1 MYIRKV
7 KTRTVNN
14 QSYYAIRLVE
24 SMRTSSG
31 KVSQKVLLN
40 LGSNYTTIAE
50 PQWPLLTQCLE
61 SKLSGIT
68 PLVGYD
74 DQIEY
79 EAQRIAQLLI
89 KKHGEDL
96 PLKGELNKHY
106 HEVDVDSV
114 ENSNIKSIGAEY
126 LAHEMFKRLG
136 LNDILANCGFNQ
148 KQLHLASA
156 AIIGRLL
163 CPGSDVGT
171 CHYVRE
177 QSALDEVMGVD
188 FSSLHKN
195 QLYGVSDLLLKHKDE
210 IEKQLF
216 EHEKNTFE
224 FEEIVTL
231 FDLTNTYFEGQS
243 QENELAA
250 FGRSK
255 EKRSDCMLVSLAL
268 VLDASGFPKRS
279 QLYQGNVSEPVTLEV
294 MIKNTSK
301 DAIIVMDAGIA
312 TEDNVAW
319 LSEQGFKYLVVS
331 RKRNQDIPKDVEE
344 VIVKQEEN
352 KTVKS
357 YLVKTEGDKETE
369 LYCHSEAMQAHGE
382 KLQDKAKQ
390 QLLDA
395 LQKLKN
401 GLSKKGSIKKYAR
414 VCEKIGRLKEKYS
427 KVANQYAIELATDEA
442 RENVIDITWQKQSEP
457 QGKAAGMYCIRTNQT
472 TLDHQQ
478 IWQTYRMIN
487 DVEAAFRHLKT
498 DLGLRPVYHQ
508 HTDRV
513 TGHIFI
519 SLLAYHILHS
529 IRFQLKAHEIDDSW
543 SSIKRALSSHYR
555 VTTSM
560 QCKTGEML
568 HIRKTMRANPQQLK
582 IYQSCRLSSPAI
594 NSISKKY

>member
-7 KTRTVNN
+7 KTRTINN

-50 PQWPLLTQCLE
+50 HQWPLLTQCLE

-68 PLVGYD
+68 LLVGYD

-195 QLYGVSDLLLKHKDE
+195 QLYGISDLLLKHKDD

-216 EHEKNTFE
+216 EHEKSIFE

-243 QENELAA
+243 QGNELAA

-279 QLYQGNVSEPVTLEV
+279 QLYQGNVSEPVTLEA

-312 TEDNVAW
+312 TEENVTW

-357 YLVKTEGDKETE
+357 YLVKTEGGKETE

-390 QLLDA
+390 QLLDE

-401 GLSKKGSIKKYAR
+401 GLSKKGGIKKYAR

-427 KVANQYAIELATDEA
+427 KVANQYAIELAADEA

-529 IRFQLKAHEIDDSW
+529 IRFQLKAHEINDSW

-582 IYQSCRLSSPAI
+582 MYQSCRLSSPAI

>member
-7 KTRTVNN
+7 KTRTINN

-50 PQWPLLTQCLE
+50 HQWPLLTQCLE

-68 PLVGYD
+68 LLVGYD

-195 QLYGVSDLLLKHKDE
+195 QLYGISDLLLKHKDD

-216 EHEKNTFE
+216 EHEKSIFE

-243 QENELAA
+243 QGNELAA

-279 QLYQGNVSEPVTLEV
+279 QLYQGNVSEPVTLEA

-312 TEDNVAW
+312 TEENVTW
-319 LSEQGFKYLVVS
+319 LSEQSFKYLVVS

-357 YLVKTEGDKETE
+357 YLVKTEGGKETE

-390 QLLDA
+390 QLLDE

-401 GLSKKGSIKKYAR
+401 GLSKKGGIKKYAR

-427 KVANQYAIELATDEA
+427 KVANQYAIELAADEA

-529 IRFQLKAHEIDDSW
+529 IRFQLKAHEINDSW

-582 IYQSCRLSSPAI
+582 MYQSCRLSSPAI

>member
-50 PQWPLLTQCLE
+50 HQWPLLTQCLE

-136 LNDILANCGFNQ
+136 LNNILANCGFNQ
-148 KQLHLASA
+148 KQLHLAAA

-195 QLYGVSDLLLKHKDE
+195 QLYGISDLLLKHKDD

-216 EHEKNTFE
+216 EHEKSTFE

-279 QLYQGNVSEPVTLEV
+279 QLYQGNVSEPVTLEA

-401 GLSKKGSIKKYAR
+401 GLNKKGSIKKYAR

-529 IRFQLKAHEIDDSW
+529 IRFQLKACGIDDSW

>member
-7 KTRTVNN
+7 KTRTINN

-50 PQWPLLTQCLE
+50 HQWPLLTQCLE

-68 PLVGYD
+68 LLVGYD

-195 QLYGVSDLLLKHKDE
+195 QLYGISDLLLKHKDD

-216 EHEKNTFE
+216 EHEKSIFE

-243 QENELAA
+243 QGNELAA

-279 QLYQGNVSEPVTLEV
+279 QLYQGNVSEPVTLEA

-312 TEDNVAW
+312 TEENVTW
-319 LSEQGFKYLVVS
+319 LSEQSFKYLVVS

-357 YLVKTEGDKETE
+357 YLVKTEGGKETE

-390 QLLDA
+390 QLLDE

-401 GLSKKGSIKKYAR
+401 GLSKKGGIKKYAR

-427 KVANQYAIELATDEA
+427 KVANQYAIELAADEA

-582 IYQSCRLSSPAI
+582 MYQSCRLSSPAI